1 MINFSGVIGLMGLG
15 ILMVNLAQ
23 ADPAGAASGD
33 MSNPTAPDSS
43 DSPDS
48 LNLDAS
54 SIRGNQ
60 ELPKVLY
67 IVPWKNSALG
77 EISNLP
83 ANRLVDEVL
92 APVDREVFLRQ
103 ERYFEQ
109 LYSAPTVGD

>member
-1 MINFSGVIGLMGLG
+1 MNFSGVTGLMGLG
-15 ILMVNLAQ
+15 IFMANLAL
-23 ADPAGAASGD
+23 AEPTGVASDD
-33 MSNPTAPDSS
+33 MSNPAATNSS
-43 DSPDS
+43 DIPDS

-67 IVPWKNSALG
+67 IVPWKDSALG

-109 LYSAPTVGD
+109 LYSAPAVGD